1 MSETTPHRSGTLGF
15 MVVSLVV
22 MVAALVLAG
31 LRSERTAPPHGV
43 PAAESSS
50 SPTPLPDGPPEGT
63 GPGSLSDASPNM

>member
-1 MSETTPHRSGTLGF
+1 MSETTPHRNGTLGF

-31 LRSERTAPPHGV
+31 LRFQRTAPSHGV
-43 PAAESSS
+43 PAAESS
-50 SPTPLPDGPPEGT
+50 PTPPPDGPPEGT